1 MSKRTLILAS
11 LLAVMWLPMGCVIVV
26 DGNGDMDA
34 GWANSWEAERE
45 EQVEANKALARD
57 VSKRLA
63 NDPLLDGVDIEV
75 AAKGDAVAL
84 HGRVPDTAT
93 LDHALKVAAETPG
106 VATVVSRLSVE
117 VKTP

>member
-34 GWANSWEAERE
+34 GWASSWEAERDV
-45 EQVEANKALARD
+45 QVEANKELARD
-57 VSKRLA
+57 VSRRLA
-63 NDPLLDGVDIEV
+63 NDPLLESIDIEV
-75 AAKGDAVAL
+75 AAKSGAVAL

-93 LDHALKVAAETPG
+93 LDHAVKIAAETPG
-106 VATVVSRLSVE
+106 VETVVSRLSVE
-117 VKTP
+117 VRSM